1 MASSLSSRGV
11 PFQPTCAAWACGC
24 AQDRPLTGWSVRVNA
39 IIVAAGKGER
49 MGTFL
54 PKPFLPLA
62 GMPLLMH
69 AVRSVARSTLIG
81 KIALVIAPEREVLC
95 AGLLAA
101 HGPSDPP
108 IVLVHGG
115 PERQDSVRLGLAAL
129 DGDCEVVV
137 IHDAAR
143 PFITPEII
151 DRSVAVAAECGG
163 ALVAVPA
170 RDTIKRVDKNGLVVE
185 TVPRQDLWLAQTPQ
199 TFRVA
204 LIRAAHT
211 RALAEGVVAT
221 DDAALVEWAG
231 GKVQV
236 VLGDARNCKITTPD
250 DLRLAEAMLQKDLE
264 TGD

>member
-1 MASSLSSRGV
+1 LV
-11 PFQPTCAAWACGC
+11 KK
-24 AQDRPLTGWSVRVNA
+24 
-39 IIVAAGKGER
+39 IV
-49 MGTFL
+49 
-54 PKPFLPLA
+54 
-62 GMPLLMH
+62 
-69 AVRSVARSTLIG
+69 V
-81 KIALVIAPEREVLC
+81 VIAPEREALC
-95 AGLLAA
+95 ADLLAT
-101 HGPSDPP
+101 HGPSGPP
-108 IVLVHGG
+108 VALVHGG

-129 DGDCEVVV
+129 DADCEVVV

-143 PFITPEII
+143 PFIAPEII

-170 RDTIKRVDKNGLVVE
+170 RDTLKRVDKNGLVVE

-199 TFRVA
+199 TFRVP

-211 RALAEGVVAT
+211 RALTEGVVAT

-236 VLGDARNCKITTPD
+236 VLGDARNFKITTPE
-250 DLRLAEAMLQKDLE
+250 DLRLAEVMLQKGLE